1 MSKNASKKSL
11 AGTRIAALFTDGY
24 YAPAAIQVR
33 LWRFIVDMPKWYHVI
48 GAAMHCVQ
56 VV

>member
-33 LWRFIVDMPKWYHVI
+33 LWRFIVDMPK
-48 GAAMHCVQ
+48 
-56 VV
+56 